1 MILLLRLVVWVIRYM
16 ILYRNAHFLS
26 TVSQHSSPKNT
37 QGGGLM
43 LAFGNALSIMILVA
57 GILLVVDGILGLFSR

>member
-1 MILLLRLVVWVIRYM
+1 
-16 ILYRNAHFLS
+16 
-26 TVSQHSSPKNT
+26 
-37 QGGGLM
+37 M